1 MVAGIIA
8 SLYPSEAESS
18 SSSADTMSSLDMRR
32 FTDTEVNRVTR
43 MYQDRWLQMLVVDR
57 KLSSR
62 TSSCN
67 SDSNSSS
74 DSHSLPDETSRQQQQ
89 QQTEFSLP
97 APNEQAEFD
106 YLVRFFWNELA
117 NSPSDEE
124 AAVLEIYDRL
134 NVVNRVLA
142 DRLLA
147 NEL

>member
-1 MVAGIIA
+1 
-8 SLYPSEAESS
+8 
-18 SSSADTMSSLDMRR
+18 MSSLDMRR

-62 TSSCN
+62 TSSSCN
-67 SDSNSSS
+67 SNSSSSDSNS
-74 DSHSLPDETSRQQQQ
+74 SLPDETSRQKTQQPQQQKQ

-134 NVVNRVLA
+134 NVINRVLA